1 MLENRLIAYANSK
14 QTVYYTKLKGKND
27 DSMAPSFTITSTG
40 TSSSGVSNGYGWWS
54 TKIEGNGSQDV
65 TIDFKGYEGSSHSVT
80 VPAVTTGTM
89 VGSIKGNSAYIV
101 IEQDTATGQYSA
113 RSFISEKAASVYMN
127 DEDYVTVY
135 AKLKDNT
142 KSGSPSIDYK
152 VESRNSSAAKTN
164 LRSAIVKADSLY
176 QGDYEPSSW
185 YDFIT
190 VVNAAKEVYNK
201 PTLQSN
207 SDYNAQRDNI
217 NNAIDKLTTKDTDP
231 SKLQAKYDK
240 ASSYKEEDYTE
251 ESYTTLKFV
260 MNQAKELL
268 DKLAVDKNQ

>member
-1 MLENRLIAYANSK
+1 
-14 QTVYYTKLKGKND
+14 
-27 DSMAPSFTITSTG
+27 
-40 TSSSGVSNGYGWWS
+40 
-54 TKIEGNGSQDV
+54 
-65 TIDFKGYEGSSHSVT
+65 
-80 VPAVTTGTM
+80 M

-101 IEQDTATGQYSA
+101 IEQDTATGEYSA

-176 QGDYEPSSW
+176 QGDYEPASW